1 MGISFPIFIMTK
13 LIGTEK
19 FMLGSTDFGK
29 VLTVALWSGLSALS
43 LALIAQIEMIDWTN
57 VITNPKIAVFA
68 VPLIN
73 TLAYTIKQ
81 YFTDTRKEVNP
92 V

>member
-1 MGISFPIFIMTK
+1 MTNLTGTPK
-13 LIGTEK
+13 YTIGR
-19 FMLGSTDFGK
+19 TDFGK
-29 VLTVALWSGLSALS
+29 VLNVAMWSGLSALALS
-43 LALIAQIEMIDWTN
+43 LVSQVEIVDWTN